1 MGPQSDSGS
10 VRSRLTAQ
18 SLRTGTFTGDHLA
31 NIVLHGFWRSSSA
44 HRVRIALAL
53 KGIAYSRRPVHLGK
67 REQLSPEFLAEHP
80 AGQVPVLELDNLR
93 ISQSVAIIQFIELQ
107 WPEPPLFPAD
117 PRLAAKVWEV
127 VERINSFVQ
136 PLQLP
141 GTVRRHLLSH
151 LPGDAD
157 ALSAGVVDFVRAQ
170 LADSLGRLEQQVL
183 ELPGRFC
190 VGDGPTAAD
199 AVLVP
204 QLDGA
209 ERMGVELSVVPGLC
223 AIRAHC
229 LELEAFRVAAPEAQ
243 EEAPPASV

>member
-1 MGPQSDSGS
+1 MS
-10 VRSRLTAQ
+10 
-18 SLRTGTFTGDHLA
+18 H
-31 NIVLHGFWRSSSA
+31 IVLHGFWRSSSA

-53 KGIAYSRRPVHLGK
+53 KGIRYSRRPVHLGK

-80 AGQVPVLELDNLR
+80 AGQVPVLELDQLR
-93 ISQSVAIIQFIELQ
+93 ISQSIAILQYLELQ

-117 PRLAAKVWEV
+117 PRLAVKVWEV

-151 LPGDAD
+151 LPGDSD
-157 ALSAGVVDFVRAQ
+157 ALSAGVVAFVRAQ
-170 LADSLGRLEQQVL
+170 LADSLGRLEQHVRP
-183 ELPGRFC
+183 LPGRYC
-190 VGDGPTAAD
+190 VGDVPTAAD

-209 ERMGVELSVVPGLC
+209 ERMGVDLSSMPGLC
-223 AIRAHC
+223 AIRAYC
-229 LELEAFRVAAPEAQ
+229 LELEAFQAAAPEAQ
-243 EEAPPASV
+243 EEAPRVKNTRKDTSRLESR